1 MITIKYQHISWRLLQ
16 RQRCRPRSVRT
27 DDIRDHNQPTLSPPE
42 RDYHENRQK
51 NVRFACGGTSLYIYC
66 SASLLHRKNGNTE
79 LRACPEV
86 GQTSVSA
93 TIVKSI
99 IIYGST
105 NKALEFPTLCLLI
118 SLYII
123 SMIRLSFTI
132 WIPTFCLAIVSVIF
146 WSLLFCLFIL
156 LNEFTTNCLLASV
169 PYRKKSLKTF
179 KIDSY
184 GTSLIFVVLS
194 ILIWPQTRLI
204 WLLENNVLIF
214 AKNVSPLL
222 V

>member
-1 MITIKYQHISWRLLQ
+1 MQCNLL
-16 RQRCRPRSVRT
+16 SINIFLEDFSNDNVVV
-27 DDIRDHNQPTLSPPE
+27 H
-42 RDYHENRQK
+42 
-51 NVRFACGGTSLYIYC
+51 VRFELTIFVTTISRRFLPLKGIIMRTAKKMF
-66 SASLLHRKNGNTE
+66 ASLVVVLLSISIAPQAFSIEKNGNTE

-132 WIPTFCLAIVSVIF
+132 
-146 WSLLFCLFIL
+146 
-156 LNEFTTNCLLASV
+156 
-169 PYRKKSLKTF
+169 
-179 KIDSY
+179 
-184 GTSLIFVVLS
+184 
-194 ILIWPQTRLI
+194 
-204 WLLENNVLIF
+204 
-214 AKNVSPLL
+214 
-222 V
+222 

>member
-1 MITIKYQHISWRLLQ
+1 MKRKRFMQCNLLSINIFLEDFSNDNVVVHVRFELTIFVTTISRRFL
-16 RQRCRPRSVRT
+16 
-27 DDIRDHNQPTLSPPE
+27 PPE

-132 WIPTFCLAIVSVIF
+132 
-146 WSLLFCLFIL
+146 
-156 LNEFTTNCLLASV
+156 
-169 PYRKKSLKTF
+169 
-179 KIDSY
+179 
-184 GTSLIFVVLS
+184 
-194 ILIWPQTRLI
+194 
-204 WLLENNVLIF
+204 
-214 AKNVSPLL
+214 
-222 V
+222 